1 MKKQLRLSLIS
12 SAVLL
17 AATTACFA
25 GSYKG
30 ENYKGEAVA
39 PCPTPLMIKDGF
51 YLGAQLGYDSY
62 RIRNNISAATATGVL
77 PAETFN
83 GNPALNAT
91 GWVGGLFG
99 GYGQYFND
107 MYYLAGELFVNTSGA
122 STSSTTN
129 HTYTTGAGVA
139 TGLDSLYTKASVGTS
154 WGVSLLPGVKLND
167 ASLLYVRLGYNQ
179 ARIKGQ
185 ASATFNGVAIGSTS
199 QTNWRGGFNYGLG
212 IESAFNPNWSV
223 RTEYTH
229 TNYGSFSNN
238 VSLPGGGTASGNYS
252 PSDNQFMVGLNY
264 HFA

>member
-1 MKKQLRLSLIS
+1 MKRQLRLSLIS

-39 PCPTPLMIKDGF
+39 PCPTPLTLKDGF

-62 RIRNNISAATATGVL
+62 RIRNNISATTLPL
-77 PAETFN
+77 PATETFN
-83 GNPALNAT
+83 ANPINNAT
-91 GWVGGLFG
+91 GWVGGIFG
-99 GYGQYFND
+99 GYGQYFNEW
-107 MYYLAGELFVNTSGA
+107 YYLAGELFVNTSGA
-122 STSSTTN
+122 SASTTVN
-129 HTYTTGAGVA
+129 HTFAA
-139 TGLDSLYTKASVGTS
+139 TGLDSLYTKTSVGTS
-154 WGVSLLPGVKLND
+154 WGVSLLPGLKLND

-185 ASATFNGVAIGSTS
+185 ASATFNGVALGSVSKTS
-199 QTNWRGGFNYGLG
+199 WRGGFNYGLG
-212 IESAFNPNWSV
+212 LESTFYPQWSV

-229 TNYGSFSNN
+229 TNYSSFSNS
-238 VSLPGGGTASGNYS
+238 VTVAGGKASSNYN
-252 PSDNQFMVGLNY
+252 PSDNQFMLGLIY

>member
-62 RIRNNISAATATGVL
+62 RVRNNVSANNA
-77 PAETFN
+77 PAAGLTETFN
-83 GNPALNAT
+83 TNPALNAT

-122 STSSTTN
+122 STSTTTN
-129 HTYTTGAGVA
+129 HTYDTV
-139 TGLDSLYTKASVGTS
+139 LDSLYTKVSVGTS

-185 ASATFNGVAIGSTS
+185 ASATFNGVALGSTS

-223 RTEYTH
+223 RTEYSH
-229 TNYGSFSNN
+229 TNYGSFSNSVTGAN
-238 VSLPGGGTASGNYS
+238 GTANGNYS
-252 PSDNQFMVGLNY
+252 ASDNQFMVGLNY

>member
-30 ENYKGEAVA
+30 ENYKGEAMAPA

-62 RIRNNISAATATGVL
+62 RVRNNLGYTSGIESSAT
-77 PAETFN
+77 
-83 GNPALNAT
+83 NPALNAT
-91 GWVGGLFG
+91 GWVGGIFG
-99 GYGQYFND
+99 GYGQYFNE
-107 MYYLAGELFVNTSGA
+107 MYYLGGELFVNTSGA
-122 STSSTTN
+122 STSWTTSN
-129 HTYTTGAGVA
+129 VDVD
-139 TGLDSLYTKASVGTS
+139 GLTDGYNSKVSVGTS
-154 WGVSLLPGVKLND
+154 WGVSLLPGLKLND

-179 ARIKGQ
+179 AHIKGQ
-185 ASATFNGVAIGSTS
+185 ESISFNNVNIASTS
-199 QTNWRGGFNYGLG
+199 KNNWRGGFNYGLG
-212 IESAFNPNWSV
+212 LETTFYPNWNV

-238 VSLPGGGTASGNYS
+238 TSGTRYS
-252 PSDNQFMVGLNY
+252 PSDNQFMVGLSY

>member
-17 AATTACFA
+17 VATTACFA

-30 ENYKGEAVA
+30 ENYKGEAMA

-62 RIRNNISAATATGVL
+62 RIRNSISATSAT
-77 PAETFN
+77 ETFN
-83 GNPALNAT
+83 TNPAMNAT

-99 GYGQYFND
+99 GYGQYFNE

-122 STSSTTN
+122 SSTTTTN
-129 HTYTTGAGVA
+129 HTYTT
-139 TGLDSLYTKASVGTS
+139 TGLDSLYTKSSVGTS
-154 WGVSLLPGVKLND
+154 WGVSLLPGLKLND

-185 ASATFNGVAIGSTS
+185 ASVMLNGVNLGSASKTS
-199 QTNWRGGFNYGLG
+199 WRSGFNYGLG
-212 IESAFNPNWSV
+212 LESTFAPSWSV
-223 RTEYTH
+223 RTEFSH

-238 VSLPGGGTASGNYS
+238 VTVAGVGSGSANYS

>member
-30 ENYKGEAVA
+30 ENYKGEMPA

-62 RIRNNISAATATGVL
+62 RVRNNISASNDAAT
-77 PAETFN
+77 ETFN
-83 GNPALNAT
+83 ANPALNAT
-91 GWVGGLFG
+91 GWVGGIFG
-99 GYGQYFND
+99 GYGQYFNEL
-107 MYYLAGELFVNTSGA
+107 YYLAGEIFVNTSGA
-122 STSSTTN
+122 STSSTIN
-129 HTYTTGAGVA
+129 HTFTG
-139 TGLDSLYTKASVGTS
+139 TGLDSLYTKVSVGTS
-154 WGVSLLPGVKLND
+154 WGVSLLPGVRLND

-179 ARIKGQ
+179 ADIKGQ
-185 ASATFNGVAIGSTS
+185 ASGVLNGVSVGSTS
-199 QTNWRGGFNYGLG
+199 KTTWRGGFNYGLG
-212 IESAFNPNWSV
+212 IESTFYPNWSV

-238 VSLPGGGTASGNYS
+238 VTVAGVGTASGNYS

>member
-30 ENYKGEAVA
+30 ENYKGEAMP
-39 PCPTPLMIKDGF
+39 PCPTPLTIKDGF

-62 RIRNNISAATATGVL
+62 RTRNSMSASTAD
-77 PAETFN
+77 ETFN
-83 GNPALNAT
+83 TNPALAAT

-99 GYGQYFND
+99 GYGQYFNE
-107 MYYLAGELFVNTSGA
+107 MYYLAGELFLNTSGA
-122 STSSTTN
+122 STSTTSS
-129 HTYTTGAGVA
+129 HTDIGVG
-139 TGLDSLYTKASVGTS
+139 TDSLYTKTSVNGS
-154 WGVSLLPGVKLND
+154 WGVSLLPGIKLND
-167 ASLLYVRLGYNQ
+167 ASLLYIRLGYEQ

-185 ASATFNGVAIGSTS
+185 GSVAFNSVNLASFSKNS
-199 QTNWRGGFNYGLG
+199 WRGGFNYGVGL
-212 IESAFNPNWSV
+212 ESTFYPSWSV
-223 RTEYTH
+223 RTEFNH

-238 VSLPGGGTASGNYS
+238 VTVAGAGTASANYS

>member
-1 MKKQLRLSLIS
+1 MKKQLRLSFIS

-30 ENYKGEAVA
+30 ENYKGEAMA

-62 RIRNNISAATATGVL
+62 RVRNNVSASTTT
-77 PAETFN
+77 ETFN
-83 GNPALNAT
+83 SNPALNSI

-99 GYGQYFND
+99 GYGQYFNE

-122 STSSTTN
+122 SATTTTN
-129 HTYTTGAGVA
+129 HTYTT
-139 TGLDSLYTKASVGTS
+139 TGLDSLYTKVTVGTS

-179 ARIKGQ
+179 ANIKGQ
-185 ASATFNGVAIGSTS
+185 GSATFNGMNVGSFS
-199 QTNWRGGFNYGLG
+199 KSSWRGGFNYGLG
-212 IESAFNPNWSV
+212 IESTFYPIWSV
-223 RTEYTH
+223 RTEYSH
-229 TNYGSFSNN
+229 TNYGSFSNSAT
-238 VSLPGGGTASGNYS
+238 VAGLGSASANYS

>member
-1 MKKQLRLSLIS
+1 MKRQLRLSLIS

-30 ENYKGEAVA
+30 ENYKGEAMA
-39 PCPTPLMIKDGF
+39 PCPTPLTLKDGF

-62 RIRNNISAATATGVL
+62 RIRNNVSANNTAFAAPGT
-77 PAETFN
+77 AESFST
-83 GNPALNAT
+83 NPALNST
-91 GWVGGLFG
+91 GWVGGIFG
-99 GYGQYFND
+99 GYGQYFNEW
-107 MYYLAGELFVNTSGA
+107 YYLAGELFVDTSGA
-122 STSSTTN
+122 SSSTT
-129 HTYTTGAGVA
+129 A
-139 TGLDSLYTKASVGTS
+139 THNFNGTVDTLYAKNSVGTS
-154 WGVSLLPGVKLND
+154 WGVSLLPGLKLND

-185 ASATFNGVAIGSTS
+185 ASASINNVQVGSVSKTS
-199 QTNWRGGFNYGLG
+199 WRGGFNYGLG
-212 IESAFNPNWSV
+212 IESTFYPNWSV

-238 VSLPGGGTASGNYS
+238 VTLAGVGVANANYS